1 MIEHSSPV
9 EAVFSIEGRGC
20 VIVPGIPRDAD
31 SHVKIGDHVYILGGR
46 HGCIDTIIR
55 GIEMI
60 SAKPR
65 IEGFPILVLKTIA
78 NDDIPIGASLHI
90 VEQSPQ
96 DGTQGTSVLNVGDH
110 VRFRTNARNTTEH
123 DGVIERKVW
132 HHKYQLW
139 HYYIRENTGRRI
151 SKRYTAADLV
161 RTANSTEQTDER
173 EPE

>member
-1 MIEHSSPV
+1 
-9 EAVFSIEGRGC
+9 
-20 VIVPGIPRDAD
+20 
-31 SHVKIGDHVYILGGR
+31 
-46 HGCIDTIIR
+46 
-55 GIEMI
+55 MI
-60 SAKPR
+60 SAKQR
-65 IEGFPILVLKTIA
+65 IEGFPILIPKTITKA
-78 NDDIPIGASLHI
+78 DIPIGASLHF

-110 VRFRTNARNTTEH
+110 VRVRTNARNTTER

-139 HYYIRENTGRRI
+139 HYYIRDSAGRSI

-161 RTANSTEQTDER
+161 RATDSTEQTDER